1 MERFASLLLYVISSI
16 SSLADQNRAGEL
28 IRRDVP
34 WGRPV
39 NLAEFGGPRIEVL
52 IRSRQITF
60 VSVDVADYT
69 QMVPVVV
76 NDYSLYG
83 PSRVVMQPTRET
95 RRIEKK
101 DGVTFPGSRSSMYL
115 LYREPQTG
123 IQVFFLDEAAGQNR
137 DPLVIGVPPSP
148 TAEQEPKIDA
158 PPTAENATASPPKS
172 TKRND
177 GYLSDE
183 LLDWYLKLQ
192 DARVALDLNDVKA
205 VARFNEEAARYH
217 AAVVKERRGKAQGRR

>member
-1 MERFASLLLYVISSI
+1 MRQFASVLHFVLFGVSC
-16 SSLADQNRAGEL
+16 LANANQAGEL

-34 WGRPV
+34 WGQPV

-52 IRSRQITF
+52 VRSRQMTF

-76 NDYSLYG
+76 NDYSIYG
-83 PSRVVMQPTRET
+83 PNRVVMQPAREN

-101 DGVTFPGSRSSMYL
+101 DGVAFPGSRSSMYL
-115 LYREPQTG
+115 LYREPQSG
-123 IQVFFLDEAAGQNR
+123 IHVFFLDEAAGQNR
-137 DPLVIGVPPSP
+137 DFLVVGIPPSP
-148 TAEQEPKIDA
+148 PREQRPIEDA
-158 PPTAENATASPPKS
+158 PPVAAKSPAVPAQS
-172 TKRND
+172 PGRND
-177 GYLSDE
+177 GYLSDD

-192 DARVALDLNDVKA
+192 ETRDALDLNDTKA

-217 AAVVKERRGKAQGRR
+217 AAVKKERERPKR